1 MTQSALRRA
10 VEQYPTPASA
20 SSATPSTRS
29 SPSSRAALLHALSR
43 LAASHIGG
51 QEEGGQVVEVE
62 GGVSVCIFVGVEYV
76 LTVAT

>member
-29 SPSSRAALLHALSR
+29 SPSSRAALLHALSL

-51 QEEGGQVVEVE
+51 REEGGQVVEVE
-62 GGVSVCIFVGVEYV
+62 G
-76 LTVAT
+76 